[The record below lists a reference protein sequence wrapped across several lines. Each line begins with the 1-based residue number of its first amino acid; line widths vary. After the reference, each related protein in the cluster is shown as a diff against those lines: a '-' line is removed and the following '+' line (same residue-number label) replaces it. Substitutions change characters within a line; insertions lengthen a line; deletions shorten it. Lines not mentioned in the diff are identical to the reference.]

1 MQYTSTCYRK
11 EEAVEMLKLFYDG
24 VNPNAPNPK
33 VKGVRVNKT
42 TSDAMDSKRWWQP
55 AIWRIK
61 WKNVHIFLYNKWAWN
76 NGWCKNRTIWPF
88 LDKSFPTKSK
98 SSVKVIF
105 LNTTSSWS
113 EFSMFSRNT
122 HLDNGRH
129 LIRVILV
136 ITVLALLWGYG
147 SSSIHISVT
156 GSHWTSCPP
165 QGPIFRMIQM
175 SYKKLTRVNN

>member
-1 MQYTSTCYRK
+1 MQYLSTCHRK

-42 TSDAMDSKRWWQP
+42 TSDAMHSKRWWQP

-61 WKNVHIFLYNKWAWN
+61 WKNVHIFLYNKWAWY

-129 LIRVILV
+129 SPHSHSRHQKDLIIVIRVNSSGFVVRLWLV
-136 ITVLALLWGYG
+136 IY
-147 SSSIHISVT
+147 I
-156 GSHWTSCPP
+156 
-165 QGPIFRMIQM
+165 
-175 SYKKLTRVNN
+175 